1 MDKCVTNLGVSSEL
15 RITLGI
21 TNSVIGLLAL
31 LGNLLMFVI
40 IYKNKRLQTRS
51 NTCLLS
57 LAMTDFLVGIIL
69 EPMHVMQL
77 FSATLRYN
85 CTFNTVRRFL
95 ATFLLCASI
104 MSIAL
109 ISYDRCMHL
118 IKTVNYPHHMSRMK
132 IAFLI
137 LFCWTLPAALPF
149 IRFAGESL
157 YCAAIILLIA
167 SVFLTMVIC
176 YYFIMKV
183 VRNTSRN
190 ITPAVEVIDDEQ
202 RETRRETRS
211 HIRVAKAIAIII
223 IIFGLLFTPIAVF
236 MSIVSFSALP
246 FIDYKG
252 FHGNVKEVCYAV
264 AMTTAMANS
273 AINPAVYYFRIP
285 EFKEKLKMLF
295 GIEAQT
301 QSLSGSVEKG
311 NLAVVGEK
319 SDTKTVSGDLSEETA
334 LTVST

>member
-1 MDKCVTNLGVSSEL
+1 
-15 RITLGI
+15 
-21 TNSVIGLLAL
+21 
-31 LGNLLMFVI
+31 
-40 IYKNKRLQTRS
+40 
-51 NTCLLS
+51 
-57 LAMTDFLVGIIL
+57 
-69 EPMHVMQL
+69 
-77 FSATLRYN
+77 
-85 CTFNTVRRFL
+85 
-95 ATFLLCASI
+95 
-104 MSIAL
+104 
-109 ISYDRCMHL
+109 
-118 IKTVNYPHHMSRMK
+118 
-132 IAFLI
+132 
-137 LFCWTLPAALPF
+137 
-149 IRFAGESL
+149 
-157 YCAAIILLIA
+157 
-167 SVFLTMVIC
+167 
-176 YYFIMKV
+176 MKV

-190 ITPAVEVIDDEQ
+190 ITPAVEVIDDEH

-285 EFKEKLKMLF
+285 EFKERLKMLF
-295 GIEAQT
+295 GIQAQT

>member
-1 MDKCVTNLGVSSEL
+1 MDKCVTNLDVSSEL

-51 NTCLLS
+51 NACLLS

-69 EPMHVMQL
+69 EPMH
-77 FSATLRYN
+77 
-85 CTFNTVRRFL
+85 
-95 ATFLLCASI
+95 
-104 MSIAL
+104 
-109 ISYDRCMHL
+109 
-118 IKTVNYPHHMSRMK
+118 
-132 IAFLI
+132 
-137 LFCWTLPAALPF
+137 TLPAALPF

-190 ITPAVEVIDDEQ
+190 ITPAVEVIDDGQ

-223 IIFGLLFTPIAVF
+223 IIFGLLFTPVAVF
-236 MSIVSFSALP
+236 LSIVSVSALP

-285 EFKEKLKMLF
+285 EFKEGLKMLF

-311 NLAVVGEK
+311 NLSVVGEK
-319 SDTKTVSGDLSEETA
+319 SDTKTMSRD
-334 LTVST
+334 